1 MAHGD
6 ARLRKWRGNC
16 RMEWVASTLHTVSE
30 HGVSSITT
38 ADAHTSAASSRLNW
52 RFRRFK
58 WTHPFRRKM
67 KAGFCACAITFQLA
81 YTIPSLWYRL
91 LFVFPWLSHIQISL
105 IFHFLSSAF
114 LHLVSAQMK
123 FRFKT
128 IQPAC
133 CFPLL
138 LGFIYFTFV
147 MYKQNRMETQEFLL
161 FFYSC
166 TSLFY
171 MDQKTCCV
179 REFRINVFICFVTN
193 LSLIKLCPQFSTL

>member
-1 MAHGD
+1 MSPFFSQPTPPPKPLRLEVRPSLFLVESSWKVMAHVD
-6 ARLRKWRGNC
+6 ARVGKWRGNW
-16 RMEWVASTLHTVSE
+16 RMEWVASNLHTISE
-30 HGVSSITT
+30 HGVSSTTT

-52 RFRRFK
+52 STRRFK
-58 WTHPFRRKM
+58 WSRPFRRKM
-67 KAGFCACAITFQLA
+67 KAGFCACAFTSQLA
-81 YTIPSLWYRL
+81 SSIPSLLYRL
-91 LFVFPWLSHIQISL
+91 LFVFPWLSPIQISL

-128 IQPAC
+128 IQTAC
-133 CFPLL
+133 CFSLL

-166 TSLFY
+166 TSLSY
-171 MDQKTCCV
+171 MD
-179 REFRINVFICFVTN
+179 
-193 LSLIKLCPQFSTL
+193 